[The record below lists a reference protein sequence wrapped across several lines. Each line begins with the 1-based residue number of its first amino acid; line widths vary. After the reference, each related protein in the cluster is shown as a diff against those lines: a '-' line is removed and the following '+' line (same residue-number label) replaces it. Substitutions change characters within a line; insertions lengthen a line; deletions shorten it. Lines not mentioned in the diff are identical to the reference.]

1 MRKPWVRDDWCRY
14 ISEERLEM
22 AKKIGADRVLLGDDD
37 VVQKVMEYTDGK
49 GVEVAVDCS
58 GSSIGRHRCLEVARM
73 WGNVVFLGEQGTVTF
88 EPSPLLLHKNLTL
101 HGSWVTSV
109 GNMERLVEFLDR
121 KKIHQARS
129 LHTDIRLAGRKKHTA
144 YLQPEKQVKY
154 VLIWRWEINEESR

>member
-1 MRKPWVRDDWCRY
+1 
-14 ISEERLEM
+14 M

-37 VVQKVMEYTDGK
+37 VIQKVMEYTDGK

-58 GSSIGRHRCLEVARM
+58 GSSIGRHRCLEAARM
-73 WGNVVFLGEQGTVTF
+73 WGNVVFLGEQGAVTF

-121 KKIHQARS
+121 KKIHPLSR
-129 LHTDIRLAGRKKHTA
+129 TEEA
-144 YLQPEKQVKY
+144 YRVFATGKTGKVCVNMEM
-154 VLIWRWEINEESR
+154 ED